1 MSILTERA
9 KQVDEMPL
17 DGVFVIYGPAGTGK
31 TVLASTFPKTKE
43 KPMLYLDI
51 LEGGTGSISKVERPN
66 IQVVPIQS
74 FEEIDSVLNDVIAG
88 KTTDDKGNVIP
99 IAYSTIVFDSA
110 TQLEFLLKKGLM
122 DNNNKN
128 VMSLQLWGQARQ
140 SHDVL
145 WNACKTLNQLT
156 GANVV
161 VICHQKEVTDEEN
174 PGNNKIIPSLM
185 NSAAYALCAKASFVW
200 YTKIEQVSEV
210 VTKPDNTVETITK
223 QNFVTYIDAC
233 QAYLTKT
240 RKPQEM
246 SIPLKVKNLTYPKFK
261 KNILDK
267 M

>member
-9 KQVDEMPL
+9 KKVDDMPL

-51 LEGGTGSISKVERPN
+51 LEGGTGSISKSERDN
-66 IQVVPIQS
+66 IIVVPIQT
-74 FEEIDSVLNDVIAG
+74 FEEVDAVLEDVLAG
-88 KTTDDKGNVIP
+88 KTTDENGNVIP
-99 IAYSTIVFDSA
+99 ISYSTIVIDSG

-122 DNNNKN
+122 ENNNKSS
-128 VMSLQLWGQARQ
+128 MSLQLWGQARQ
-140 SHDVL
+140 SHDAL
-145 WNACKTLNQLT
+145 WNMCKSLNQIT
-156 GANVV
+156 GSNVV
-161 VICHQKEVTDEEN
+161 AICHQKEVTDEEN

-185 NSAAYALCAKASFVW
+185 NAAAYSLCAKASFVW
-200 YTKIEQVSEV
+200 YTKIEQADEII
-210 VTKPDNTVETITK
+210 TNADGTTTTVPK
-223 QNFVTYIDAC
+223 QNFVAYIDSC

-240 RKPQEM
+240 RKPKEM
-246 SIPLKVKNLTYPKFK
+246 TIPLKVKNLTYAKFK